1 MKYIFIAGA
10 SDIGEE
16 IINSLS
22 KNKIIYTYRNLKLK
36 KNHNINVALK
46 NIPNM
51 IKSILF
57 KKFKKKL
64 KCLTIKNIYK
74 TVININIKKI
84 I

>member
-1 MKYIFIAGA
+1 
-10 SDIGEE
+10 
-16 IINSLS
+16 
-22 KNKIIYTYRNLKLK
+22 
-36 KNHNINVALK
+36 
-46 NIPNM
+46 M

-64 KCLTIKNIYK
+64 KYLTIKNIYK

>member
-16 IINSLS
+16 IINSLSKS

-57 KKFKKKL
+57 KKFKK
-64 KCLTIKNIYK
+64 N
-74 TVININIKKI
+74 
-84 I
+84 

>member
-22 KNKIIYTYRNLKLK
+22 KSKNKIIYTYRNSKLK

-57 KKFKKKL
+57 KKFKK
-64 KCLTIKNIYK
+64 N
-74 TVININIKKI
+74 
-84 I
+84 